1 MTTDVIK
8 QIRKATRRRSP
19 ARPTI
24 GGDTPFG
31 RGVWRGSGIAP
42 RDPDGAGIKSCP
54 KNETGSWRQP
64 FCFQSGPHGR

>member
-8 QIRKATRRRSP
+8 QIRKATRRRFT

-31 RGVWRGSGIAP
+31 RGV
-42 RDPDGAGIKSCP
+42 
-54 KNETGSWRQP
+54 
-64 FCFQSGPHGR
+64 